1 MKSGLVINYIAE
13 FIRWMYKEVTS
24 GTRRT
29 FRYLL
34 RKMHATNDS
43 EWLRSSNHCDMLL
56 RKKKTPVDF
65 YDIISSM

>member
-13 FIRWMYKEVTS
+13 FISWMCKEVTS

-43 EWLRSSNHCDMLL
+43 EWPRSSNQDEIVYSALAAFIC
-56 RKKKTPVDF
+56 
-65 YDIISSM
+65 

>member
-13 FIRWMYKEVTS
+13 FISWMCKEVTS

-29 FRYLL
+29 FGYLL

-43 EWLRSSNHCDMLL
+43 EWPRSSNHCDMLL
-56 RKKKTPVDF
+56 RKKKTLVDF